1 MVDGIFHGGKPGQCF
16 AFAESCVHEESSA
29 LGLQQGDVAGASG
42 RQDGNAKADRI
53 PPRNRNVNFRMM
65 AERRNRVNGEEKN
78 FTEDA
83 ESTKGTEKYIAGKN
97 LNRTSDCGRG

>member
-1 MVDGIFHGGKPGQCF
+1 
-16 AFAESCVHEESSA
+16 
-29 LGLQQGDVAGASG
+29 
-42 RQDGNAKADRI
+42 
-53 PPRNRNVNFRMM
+53 MM